1 MQEISVAV
9 ALAVAQVL
17 TARVAEPAR
26 CRRTAAVAQVVSE
39 IAAFHRAQGSVR
51 IATLL
56 VAADLEATPLDRPV
70 LAEVPAWEAVD
81 SARAVAVAAE
91 VVAVAEVVGAE
102 GKQTI

>member
-1 MQEISVAV
+1 
-9 ALAVAQVL
+9 VAQ
-17 TARVAEPAR
+17 RAR
-26 CRRTAAVAQVVSE
+26 CRRTVAVAEIVSE

-56 VAADLEATPLDRPV
+56 VAAGLEATPLDRPV

-81 SARAVAVAAE
+81 SATAVAAAAGAVAAE